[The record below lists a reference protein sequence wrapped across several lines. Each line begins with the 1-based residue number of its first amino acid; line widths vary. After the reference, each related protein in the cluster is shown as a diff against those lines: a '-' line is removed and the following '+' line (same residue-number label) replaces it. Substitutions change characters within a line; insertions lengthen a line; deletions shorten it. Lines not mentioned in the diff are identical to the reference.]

1 MKIITDLRNINNL
14 DELLEVDEIIIPT
27 EYSILR
33 ECVLNIDEIN
43 KVISWCIYQGKKASL
58 RVDRIIE
65 ESQVNSLYNFLDMF
79 KDYDVNFVF
88 SDLCVL
94 AYFKEKNMLHKLV
107 YNASTYMTNYSDLNY
122 YKDLGIRVFMSN
134 ELSLDDVKL
143 NSLANNA
150 ILLVYGYFPI
160 YYSKRRVLELFNKH
174 MNDKYLLEDNK
185 NYLLKEELREEKYN
199 LIEYS
204 THSVI
209 TSAKKMLIFEELSEV
224 NSTYIYISSYKND
237 NLKEV
242 ISIFKKASLTNCFS
256 EEDLNELKGYAKEFY
271 SSLLYSNPSIL

>member
-14 DELLEVDEIIIPT
+14 DELLEVDEVIIPT
-27 EYSILR
+27 VFSILR
-33 ECVLNIDEIN
+33 ECVLTEDEIN

-58 RVDRIIE
+58 RIDRIIE
-65 ESQVNSLYNFLDMF
+65 ESHVKGLYNFLDKY
-79 KDYDVNFVF
+79 KDYDINFVF

-122 YKDLGIRVFMSN
+122 YKELGIRVFMSN
-134 ELSLDDVKL
+134 ELSIEDVKMNAL
-143 NSLANNA
+143 SNNS

-174 MNDKYLLEDNK
+174 MNDKYELEDNK
-185 NYLLKEELREEKYN
+185 NYFLKEELREERYN
-199 LIEYS
+199 IIEYS
-204 THSVI
+204 SHSVI
-209 TSAKKMLIFEELSEV
+209 TSAKKLLTFKELNEI
-224 NSTYIYISSYKND
+224 NSSYIYISSYKND

-242 ISIFKKASLTNCFS
+242 IDIYKKAISTNNF
-256 EEDLNELKGYAKEFY
+256 DDDGLNKLKGFAKEY
-271 SSLLYSNPSIL
+271 NSSLLYSNPSIL